1 VPHIWL
7 LVADLVYPSAA
18 RLSSSLHELGDAN
31 LAFNCLNPRSSDV
44 YSAHPMALTAGMML
58 GQYEILE
65 PLGAGGMGEVYR
77 ARDTRL
83 KRDVAI
89 KVLPDFLTSDRHR
102 LQRFEQEARAAAALN
117 HPNILAVY
125 QMGTHEDQQ
134 YLVSELLEGET
145 LWERLRRG
153 PLPVRKVID
162 YGVQIANGLAAAHE
176 KGIVHRDL
184 KPENI
189 FITNDGRVKILDFGL
204 ATMVQPDESEADRA
218 PTLMLHTR
226 PGLVMGTAGYMS
238 PEQVR
243 GKKADARSDIFAFSA
258 ILQEMATG
266 ERTFQKPTSAE
277 TMTAILNEDAP
288 AIAELAPATPPG
300 LQRIVQRGLEKN
312 PEQRFQSASDM
323 AFALEGLSDSGTS
336 FVAAQP
342 AIGRSNRR
350 TAAVIAAA
358 AILLIIAALAYFVT
372 RSTPVPKVSNYTQL
386 THDGRQKSLIGTD
399 GSRLYLEL
407 ETSAQASIAEMSLS
421 GGEPRNIDNVP
432 SPNMVPVA
440 LSPDGSELLV
450 VDGQGVPP
458 SGPLWAL
465 PVLGGSPRR
474 LGDTIGENA
483 SWSRDS
489 KMLAYTSAGNIFIA
503 NADGTEPHKLASMK
517 SQVSNLVW
525 SPDGIHLRF
534 DTSEGFDVGGQHLE
548 WAISLDGKNLH
559 QLFAGWHDP
568 PDECCGKWT
577 ADGKYFVFE
586 SQNQIWALPQ
596 EHAFLQGDSKPIQ
609 LTSSPM
615 SLYSP
620 IPSKDGKKLF
630 VVGRTYRGELTR
642 YDSKSGQFSPYLSG
656 ISAEYLDFSKDGEW
670 AAYTSYPDGTIW
682 RSKLD
687 GTERLQL
694 TYPPI
699 YAVMPRWS
707 PDGKQIIFFEFPQS
721 SSKPARMYE
730 VPAEGGSPKILLP
743 DDPHHQQDPN
753 WSPDGTK
760 IIFAGDANDAAN
772 AGSAPAIRVLD
783 LATHQVSA
791 LPGSQNLFSPRWSP
805 DGKYIVAITSDSTR
819 LMLFDVRAQ
828 TWSEL
833 AKGSMGWLNWSKD
846 SQYVYV
852 LDFTGAGAVL
862 RTHISD
868 HKTERVADLKN
879 LVITGRFGG
888 GLSLAP
894 DDSPLLLRD
903 TGAQDIY
910 ALDWELP

>member
-1 VPHIWL
+1 
-7 LVADLVYPSAA
+7 
-18 RLSSSLHELGDAN
+18 
-31 LAFNCLNPRSSDV
+31 
-44 YSAHPMALTAGMML
+44 MALTAGTTL
-58 GQYEILE
+58 GQYEIIE

-89 KVLPDFLTSDRHR
+89 KVLPEFLTFDRHR
-102 LQRFEQEARAAAALN
+102 LQRFELEARAAAALN

-162 YGVQIANGLAAAHE
+162 YGVQIANGLAAAHD

-184 KPENI
+184 KPENL
-189 FITNDGRVKILDFGL
+189 FITNDGRIKILDFGL
-204 ATMVQPDESEADRA
+204 ATMVQPDESESDRA
-218 PTLMLHTR
+218 PTLMLHTK
-226 PGLVMGTAGYMS
+226 PGLVMGTAGYMA

-258 ILQEMATG
+258 ILQEMVTG

-277 TMTAILNEDAP
+277 TLTAILNEDAP
-288 AIAELAPATPPG
+288 AITELAPTAPLG

-336 FVAAQP
+336 VVTVRPQFERSRRRI
-342 AIGRSNRR
+342 IG
-350 TAAVIAAA
+350 AIAAA
-358 AILLIIAALAYFVT
+358 AILVTAVLAYLLT
-372 RSTPVPKVSNYTQL
+372 RSTPVPKVSNYIQL

-407 ETSAQASIAEMSLS
+407 GTSAQAGIAQMSLS
-421 GGEPRNIDNVP
+421 GGDVRSIDHVP

-450 VDGQGVPP
+450 VDGHGVPP
-458 SGPLWAL
+458 SGPLWSL
-465 PVLGGSPRR
+465 PILGGSPRR
-474 LGDTIGENA
+474 LGDTVGEDA
-483 SWSRDS
+483 SWSRDG
-489 KMLAYTSAGNIFIA
+489 KMLAYTNAGSIFVA
-503 NADGTEPHKLASMK
+503 NGDGTETRKLLSMK
-517 SQVSNLVW
+517 SQVSNVNW
-525 SPDGIHLRF
+525 SPDATHLRF
-534 DTSEGFDVGGQHLE
+534 DTSEGFDIGGQHLTWE
-548 WAISLDGKNLH
+548 VSADGKNLH

-577 ADGKYFVFE
+577 ADGKYFVFQ
-586 SQNQIWALPQ
+586 SHSQIWALPH
-596 EHAFLQGDSKPIQ
+596 EHAFFRREPKPVQ

-620 IPSKDGKKLF
+620 IPGKDGKKLF
-630 VVGRTYRGELTR
+630 VVGRTYRGELNR
-642 YDSKSGQFSPYLSG
+642 YDAKSGQFSPFLAG
-656 ISAEYLDFSKDGEW
+656 ISAEYLDFSKDGQW
-670 AAYTSYPDGTIW
+670 VAYTSYPEGTIW

-687 GTERLQL
+687 GSERLQL
-694 TYPPI
+694 TYPPL

-707 PDGKQIIFFEFPQS
+707 PDGKQIIFFEFPES
-721 SSKPARMYE
+721 SSKPARMFE
-730 VPAEGGSPKILLP
+730 VPADGGSPKILLP

-760 IIFAGDANDAAN
+760 IIFSGDANDAAN
-772 AGSAPAIRVLD
+772 AASAPAIRVLD

-791 LPGSQNLFSPRWSP
+791 LPESQNLFSPRWSP

-819 LMLFDVRAQ
+819 LMLFNVQ
-828 TWSEL
+828 TQSWSEL
-833 AKGSMGWLNWSKD
+833 ARGSMGWLNLSKD
-846 SQYVYV
+846 GQYVYV
-852 LDFTGAGAVL
+852 LDFNGAGAVL
-862 RTHISD
+862 RTRIAD
-868 HKTERVADLKN
+868 HKTEKVADLTN

-888 GLSLAP
+888 GLALAP

-903 TGAQDIY
+903 TGTQDIY